1 MSDRI
6 DHRAQAEAELAAAW
20 DTDSIRPLLRAL
32 THAVLAHLEDKP

>member
-1 MSDRI
+1 MDDRI

-32 THAVLAHLEDKP
+32 THAVLAHLEDT